1 MFTRRDLVR
10 LIIPLIIE
18 QVLAA
23 TVGIADTFM
32 VSSVGEA
39 AVSGVSLVDSIN
51 LLLLNVFAA
60 LSTGGSIVASQ
71 YLGREDQP
79 SANAAAKQLLTVTTL
94 VSFGLVAVCMPGS
107 KLILHALFGS
117 ADAAVMGNAEVYFL
131 LSALSYPFMAVYNA
145 CAALFRAQGNS
156 KISMMAALVMN
167 IVNISFNAL
176 FIYGLRL
183 GAAGAALGSL
193 IASGVSAAFLLA
205 VLCHHNN
212 RIYLDELK
220 KLEWHPTMIKSILRI
235 GVPNGLEN
243 SMFHIGKLMVAGLI
257 TTFGTVAIAA
267 NAVGNSVMTMSQMP
281 GAAVSL
287 AMVTVVGQCVGAGE
301 FPQAKKYM
309 LGLVG
314 AAHGMNLLLNLI
326 LIFALHPI
334 IGLFGLSAATAEA
347 AWQICL
353 VCALGNILFWPMSFA
368 LPNGLRAA
376 NDVKYTMITS
386 VVSMWVFRVIF
397 SYILGRYLGMGLLG
411 VWVAMII
418 DWVFRAA
425 MFMAR
430 LLRGRWMNRQ
440 LI

>member
-107 KLILHALFGS
+107 KFILHALFGS

-193 IASGVSAAFLLA
+193 IARGVSAAFLLA

-212 RIYLDELK
+212 RIYLEELK
-220 KLEWHPTMIKSILRI
+220 KPEWHPAMIKSILRI

-281 GAAVSL
+281 GQAVSL

-301 FPQAKKYM
+301 FHQAKKYI

-314 AAHGMNLLLNLI
+314 AAHGMNLVLNLI
-326 LIFALHPI
+326 VIAMLHPI
-334 IGLFGLSAATAEA
+334 VGLFGLSAATAEA

-353 VCALGNILFWPMSFA
+353 VCALGNILFWPMAFA

-376 NDVKYTMITS
+376 NDVKFTMITS

-397 SYILGRYLGMGLLG
+397 SYILGRYLGLGLLG
-411 VWVAMII
+411 VWAAMII

-425 MFMAR
+425 VFMTR

>member
-107 KLILHALFGS
+107 KFILHALFGS

-193 IASGVSAAFLLA
+193 IARGVSAAFLLA

-220 KLEWHPTMIKSILRI
+220 KLEWHPAMIKSILRI

-314 AAHGMNLLLNLI
+314 AGARDEPAAQPDPDFCAAPDHRAVRAFGGDGGG
-326 LIFALHPI
+326 
-334 IGLFGLSAATAEA
+334 GLAD
-347 AWQICL
+347 
-353 VCALGNILFWPMSFA
+353 
-368 LPNGLRAA
+368 LPRLRARQHPLLA
-376 NDVKYTMITS
+376 DVLRPAERPARRQRREVHDDHVGRIDVGVPGDLQLYPRPLS
-386 VVSMWVFRVIF
+386 RAGAARGVGRDDHR
-397 SYILGRYLGMGLLG
+397 LGLPRGHVY
-411 VWVAMII
+411 
-418 DWVFRAA
+418 AA
-425 MFMAR
+425 CCAAD
-430 LLRGRWMNRQ
+430 G
-440 LI
+440 

>member
-107 KLILHALFGS
+107 KFILHGLFGS

-176 FIYGLRL
+176 FIYGLRM
-183 GAAGAALGSL
+183 GVAGAALGSL
-193 IASGVSAAFLLA
+193 IARGVSAAFLLA
-205 VLCHHNN
+205 VLCHQNN

-220 KLEWHPTMIKSILRI
+220 KLEWHPAMIKSILRI

-281 GAAVSL
+281 GQAVSL

-301 FPQAKKYM
+301 FRQAKRYI

-314 AAHGMNLLLNLI
+314 AAHGMNLLLNLAVI
-326 LIFALHPI
+326 AMLHPV
-334 IGLFGLSAATAEA
+334 IGVFGLSAATAEA

-376 NDVKYTMITS
+376 NDVKFTMLTS

-397 SYILGRYLGMGLLG
+397 SYILGRWLGLGLLG

-418 DWVFRAA
+418 DWIFRAA
-425 MFMAR
+425 VFMTR

>member
-107 KLILHALFGS
+107 KFILLALFGS

-183 GAAGAALGSL
+183 GAAQAL
-193 IASGVSAAFLLA
+193 
-205 VLCHHNN
+205 
-212 RIYLDELK
+212 
-220 KLEWHPTMIKSILRI
+220 
-235 GVPNGLEN
+235 
-243 SMFHIGKLMVAGLI
+243 
-257 TTFGTVAIAA
+257 
-267 NAVGNSVMTMSQMP
+267 
-281 GAAVSL
+281 
-287 AMVTVVGQCVGAGE
+287 
-301 FPQAKKYM
+301 
-309 LGLVG
+309 
-314 AAHGMNLLLNLI
+314 
-326 LIFALHPI
+326 
-334 IGLFGLSAATAEA
+334 
-347 AWQICL
+347 
-353 VCALGNILFWPMSFA
+353 
-368 LPNGLRAA
+368 
-376 NDVKYTMITS
+376 
-386 VVSMWVFRVIF
+386 
-397 SYILGRYLGMGLLG
+397 
-411 VWVAMII
+411 
-418 DWVFRAA
+418 
-425 MFMAR
+425 
-430 LLRGRWMNRQ
+430 
-440 LI
+440 

>member
-183 GAAGAALGSL
+183 GAAGAALY
-193 IASGVSAAFLLA
+193 A
-205 VLCHHNN
+205 
-212 RIYLDELK
+212 LDK
-220 KLEWHPTMIKSILRI
+220 VDR
-235 GVPNGLEN
+235 
-243 SMFHIGKLMVAGLI
+243 F
-257 TTFGTVAIAA
+257 
-267 NAVGNSVMTMSQMP
+267 
-281 GAAVSL
+281 
-287 AMVTVVGQCVGAGE
+287 
-301 FPQAKKYM
+301 
-309 LGLVG
+309 
-314 AAHGMNLLLNLI
+314 
-326 LIFALHPI
+326 
-334 IGLFGLSAATAEA
+334 
-347 AWQICL
+347 
-353 VCALGNILFWPMSFA
+353 
-368 LPNGLRAA
+368 
-376 NDVKYTMITS
+376 
-386 VVSMWVFRVIF
+386 
-397 SYILGRYLGMGLLG
+397 
-411 VWVAMII
+411 
-418 DWVFRAA
+418 
-425 MFMAR
+425 
-430 LLRGRWMNRQ
+430 
-440 LI
+440 